1 MPLQILVVR
10 GNRIQKT
17 ERARER
23 TKTGRKRKEGCTP
36 GVCLIDLHNQ
46 FAEKEAGPEFL
57 ECSQKRPAFRVVSL
71 GSGTSFSVFPEAVAE
86 WSKKS
91 GVGVVTSL
99 WIFSH
104 F

>member
-1 MPLQILVVR
+1 MQILVVR
-10 GNRIQKT
+10 GNRVGKT

-23 TKTGRKRKEGCTP
+23 TQTGRKRKEESTP
-36 GVCLIDLHNQ
+36 GVCLTDLHHQ

-57 ECSQKRPAFRVVSL
+57 VCSQKRPAFHVVSL
-71 GSGTSFSVFPEAVAE
+71 GSGTSFNVFPEAVAE

-91 GVGVVTSL
+91 RVATSL
-99 WIFSH
+99 WIFTH